1 VSRLG
6 RTAPCGGHWWPRDQ
20 GAVINTLGWII
31 VVAAA
36 WLVVAT
42 AVGVLVGGMIRE
54 RDRQVPP
61 PPAEVSE
68 DERKEN
74 QARGR
79 QQRK

>member
-1 VSRLG
+1 M
-6 RTAPCGGHWWPRDQ
+6 
-20 GAVINTLGWII
+20 
-31 VVAAA
+31 VAAA

-42 AVGVLVGGMIRE
+42 AVGVLVGRMIRE
-54 RDRQVPP
+54 RDRQVPL

>member
-1 VSRLG
+1 
-6 RTAPCGGHWWPRDQ
+6 
-20 GAVINTLGWII
+20 

-42 AVGVLVGGMIRE
+42 AVGVLVGRMIRE

-61 PPAEVSE
+61 PPADVPE

-74 QARGR
+74 RTRGR
-79 QQRK
+79 QHRK

>member
-1 VSRLG
+1 
-6 RTAPCGGHWWPRDQ
+6 
-20 GAVINTLGWII
+20 

-42 AVGVLVGGMIRE
+42 AVGVLVGRMIRE

-61 PPAEVSE
+61 PPADVRE

-74 QARGR
+74 RARGR
-79 QQRK
+79 QHRK

>member
-1 VSRLG
+1 
-6 RTAPCGGHWWPRDQ
+6 
-20 GAVINTLGWII
+20 

-42 AVGVLVGGMIRE
+42 AVGVLVGRMIRE

-61 PPAEVSE
+61 PPADVPE

-74 QARGR
+74 RARGR
-79 QQRK
+79 QRRK